1 MSAPIKASML
11 LLDTGPLLA
20 LVNRRDRNHTW
31 IRGIL
36 ACYKGRVV
44 TCEAVISEAWFLAQ
58 SRLSPPSSL
67 LALLERLP
75 LEIISAWSSR
85 TLDLVRRYADL
96 PMDVAD
102 SCLVALA
109 EGAPE
114 SIVVTTDKRDFSL
127 YRMHGKEPVPVLFPD
142 M

>member
-1 MSAPIKASML
+1 MSALIKASML

-36 ACYKGRVV
+36 AGNKGRLVS
-44 TCEAVISEAWFLAQ
+44 CEAVISEAWFLAQ

-75 LEIISAWSSR
+75 LEIIPAWGSH

-96 PMDVAD
+96 PMDVSD

-109 EGAPE
+109 EDAPE

-127 YRMHGKEPVPVLFPD
+127 YRMHGKEPVPVLLPD